1 MILKNVSQADLIYLI
16 NNSDLKYKS
25 THTRLS
31 LPIINRI
38 YKKMAARISFPAIK
52 IQDDFICDG
61 HHRFIAA
68 MLAGYDLKVVNWSST
83 NATTII
89 DWETVSFDERDW
101 DTPEEVHQ
109 INLRDAQYNAIPVE
123 EILAMLE

>member
-16 NNSDLKYKS
+16 NNSNLKYKS

-38 YKKMAARISFPAIK
+38 YKKMVAKIKFPAIK

-68 MLAGYDLKVVNWSST
+68 ILAGYSLDVVNWSSSSAT
-83 NATTII
+83 NII
-89 DWETVSFDERDW
+89 GWETVSFDESDW

-109 INLRDAQYNAIPVE
+109 INLRDAEYNSISVE